1 MSVDLAH
8 IRQVMAE
15 ADCLFNNDEV
25 EAAIGRV
32 AEAINRDLGETN
44 PVVFCVMNGGLIF
57 SGKLLPLLDFPLEL
71 SYLHATRYRNETSG
85 GELFWKA
92 KPEIS
97 FIDRDVLIIDDILDE
112 GHTLSAII
120 DFCKHAGARAVHTA
134 VLVDKEHERRPGPTS
149 RPASPASTAPTATCS
164 ATAWTTRAT
173 GATPRA
179 SSRSRG
185 SEMAGPRYLDQQ
197 LFAELASGAGNAPRG
212 RQHHNFHRM
221 EEPCHRMAVG
231 LQPNTYIPP
240 HRHLDA
246 GKAEA
251 LIVLKGRLGLLVF
264 AEDGELLDKRELSAA
279 GDCPG
284 VDLPPGVFHAL
295 VVLEPDSILF
305 ECKAGPYRPLG
316 EGEFASWAPAEGSA
330 DAPAYRDW
338 MRAQFA

>member
-1 MSVDLAH
+1 M
-8 IRQVMAE
+8 
-15 ADCLFNNDEV
+15 
-25 EAAIGRV
+25 
-32 AEAINRDLGETN
+32 T
-44 PVVFCVMNGGLIF
+44 
-57 SGKLLPLLDFPLEL
+57 
-71 SYLHATRYRNETSG
+71 
-85 GELFWKA
+85 
-92 KPEIS
+92 
-97 FIDRDVLIIDDILDE
+97 
-112 GHTLSAII
+112 
-120 DFCKHAGARAVHTA
+120 
-134 VLVDKEHERRPGPTS
+134 
-149 RPASPASTAPTATCS
+149 
-164 ATAWTTRAT
+164 
-173 GATPRA
+173 
-179 SSRSRG
+179 
-185 SEMAGPRYLDQQ
+185 GPRYLDQQ
-197 LFAELASGAGNAPRG
+197 LFVELASGAGNAPRG